1 MNNAIFYFFYSWAH
15 RLEFFDQAVVFV
27 AILFP
32 YLVVLLALSYLLFY
46 RKSFREFVFVFFTAG
61 LAAVFSKLLKILIQA
76 PRPVFDLPDIQTLFL
91 KTSYA
96 FPSDHATFFM
106 ALAFAIFFLHK
117 KTGYV
122 FMFFALLIGLARIVA
137 GVHFPLDILGGFA
150 LGIAVAFL
158 VKKYKMVLFT

>member
-46 RKSFREFVFVFFTAG
+46 RKSLRDSLFVFATAG
-61 LAAVFSKLLKILIQA
+61 VAGVISKILKFIIHT
-76 PRPVFDLPDIQTLFL
+76 PRPQLALEDVVSLFE

-137 GVHFPLDILGGFA
+137 GFHFPLDILGGFA

-158 VKKYKMVLFT
+158 VKKYKMVLLK